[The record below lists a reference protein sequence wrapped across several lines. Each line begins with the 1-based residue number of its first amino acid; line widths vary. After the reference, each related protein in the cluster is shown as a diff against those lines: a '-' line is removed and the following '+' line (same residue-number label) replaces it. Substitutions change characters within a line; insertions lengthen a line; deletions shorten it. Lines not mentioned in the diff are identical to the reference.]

1 MGTIIISTMP
11 KFDDINGGTKDL
23 FWHGSAFQFLS
34 PFSYPDCNG
43 YGYTAK
49 VTGPKVDF
57 FGLTDLPTF
66 TPYIKSVKD
75 ANFTDM
81 ANGTFPFGA
90 GKAVVGF
97 KVGEID
103 LAGVGFTLDKLEFD
117 GDATTVETKYAFRG
131 IDKNISLGVN
141 GMVDLGKNVVSLKKI
156 KLGHK
161 DVAGANVN
169 YMYDKKKEQHFV
181 NAGYCVNNDL
191 STGLQIER
199 MGENY
204 TPSLAVSYG
213 TKDFS
218 AGVLASATGFDLKAA
233 AVGLDVS
240 SSAIAPD
247 VKVGANAKLVGEQK
261 GLVEL
266 AAMYTGIADAQV
278 NAAVTTKDGAYQKA
292 AVAVKYTGFTNQVAK
307 FELNL
312 DRKKD
317 PQLSMMVEFA

>member
-1 MGTIIISTMP
+1 MP
-11 KFDDINGGTKDL
+11 KFDDIHGGTKDL
-23 FWHGSAFQFLS
+23 FWCGAAFS
-34 PFSYPDCNG
+34 PFSPFSFPDGTG

-66 TPYIKSVKD
+66 TPYIKSNKKD
-75 ANFTDM
+75 ANFTSM

-117 GDATTVETKYAFRG
+117 GDAATIETKYAFRG

-141 GMVDLGKNVVSLKKI
+141 GKVDLGTNDVSLAKI

-169 YMYDKKKEQHFV
+169 YMYVHKKSQHFV

-191 STGLQIER
+191 TTGVQLEAV
-199 MGENY
+199 MGDKPVY

-218 AGVLASATGFDLKAA
+218 AGVLATATGGDFSAA

-240 SSAIAPD
+240 SGAVAPD
-247 VKVGANAKLVGEQK
+247 VKVGANAKLAGKEQ
-261 GLVEL
+261 GVVEL
-266 AAMYTGIADAQV
+266 AAKYTGIADAQV
-278 NAAVTTKDGAYQKA
+278 NVAVKTNNGAYEKA
-292 AVAVKYTGFTNQVAK
+292 AVAVKYTGFKNQVAK

-312 DRKKD
+312 NSQKE
-317 PQLSMMVEFA
+317 PSLSMLVEFA